1 MHLRTTHHFSI
12 GAFLVSFTLW
22 LWLGTTIGH
31 AQTAGP
37 TLVVSPSSAVA
48 GSVVKLAGSGFAPG
62 GYAGTILWDGS
73 ALTTLQIP
81 AGGSFVREIVLPP
94 TAAPGDH
101 AITICRGT
109 PCVIGPLAQQASTVL
124 KVTATAPQFAL
135 NVAYVY
141 RSDTAAAKGFASL
154 LERHGIAVTLVTLDA
169 ILQTDFSQF
178 ALTIIGND
186 TGDQAV
192 WGNDAAQIGQIAKHS
207 KVLGLGE
214 GGYAFFGQVTA
225 QQLGALTI
233 GYPLGAHGSAFNL
246 FPTDPALAIYRT
258 PYTLSVAK
266 GAALPVYADAVPAV
280 AISATSLGSNALPT
294 AYQDANGTYSVV
306 VSQGCYHL
314 WGFSADPTTMTA
326 NGRNFFINTVLQA
339 IGMPCNPATLNSPCQ
354 ELGRPSDI
362 PIAGVI
368 NFDDLSPGAVIGD
381 AYAALFGVRFENGR
395 SARTLI
401 DDKTPEQ
408 AASAPNVARNEAV
421 APATNGSVPM
431 LITFDEPKTH
441 VGFSMGNGDP
451 VKVTGQLTA
460 YDTAGQLLCRAA
472 NPVPATASEY
482 IGFYDAFG
490 RIAAIRLEYNADLSE
505 TIDNLTFAPNPQR
518 WRIQLCQETADGCPP
533 AAGTVYRVNPATGGD
548 GFAVDRQGYV
558 LGANAIGVGDQLWGL
573 EPLTKTA
580 TATVYRTSG
589 AEVVVSA
596 GAVSGDPGTLRL
608 VVREQQPLLVQ
619 DLTVSAEW
627 YVQGDAERATW
638 LRENV
643 IKAANYLYAFTD
655 GQFTLGRVTV
665 QQSLDGWQD
674 AHLRLHLNN
683 TLQPKAN
690 IGGIVTTATAD
701 PLPAVDF
708 TYSPGHFFLGSSWN
722 RYGAPPNQAVTV
734 DGRVVPAATMADDWA
749 LAMAHELG
757 HYLLYLFDTYTDVDG
772 NASQELAAL
781 CTGSA
786 MGDVYKLENQNFIA
800 EPTHWQAACGGSE
813 AYHKL
818 QGRTEWD
825 TIRLWYPWAIAPT
838 TPITGPAAPPV
849 NLTSVTYLAPSTPPG
864 EPATSQLFDMLYQ
877 DGELTSGEAR
887 VFTFRGDHLYE
898 QGKPPKNTT
907 QVALIDAQVND
918 RLCVYD
924 VNDHAEGG
932 DTPRHQFGCE
942 TITAGDAELQ
952 MTKNEAWQPL
962 LALTQ
967 VSTTSL
973 RLAIT
978 QTLPAGAQLVAK
990 LYPEHGTALPQQTLT
1005 GSDGSYGHIFDF
1017 GGPVTPVY
1025 AQVWVEETPGGLVTR
1040 REVVADRG
1048 TGGSG
1053 AFGPAKYFGGVLVVS
1068 SDGKASFEDELPL
1081 ELGLGESIAWQS
1093 MPGTPPLPTGRA
1105 IIGQSYRLDA
1115 FPSALVASG
1124 QVLIEYASPA
1134 ELQSAG
1140 SSGVNAIAPAVYFWN
1155 GASWQALPTTVM
1167 TPVNAADG
1175 VQVAS
1180 APSQGVGVYA
1190 VLLDL
1195 GQNQL
1200 FLPLIQR

>member
-12 GAFLVSFTLW
+12 GAFLVVFTLW
-22 LWLGTTIGH
+22 LWLSTTIGH

-37 TLVVSPSSAVA
+37 TIVVTPSSAVA

-81 AGGSFVREIVLPP
+81 TGGSFVREVVLPP

-101 AITICRGT
+101 VITICRGT
-109 PCVIGPLAQQASTVL
+109 PCVIGTLAQQASTAL

-135 NVAYVY
+135 KVAYVY
-141 RSDTAAAKGFASL
+141 RSDTAAAKGFANL
-154 LERHGIAVTLVTLDA
+154 LDRHGIAVTVVPLDE

-186 TGDQAV
+186 TGDQAA

-225 QQLGALTI
+225 QQVGALTI

-258 PYTLSVAK
+258 PYTMSAAK
-266 GAALPVYADAVPAV
+266 GAALQVYTDNVPTV

-294 AYQDANGTYSVV
+294 GYQDANGTYSVV

-314 WGFSADPTTMTA
+314 WGFSADTTTMTA
-326 NGRNFFINTVLQA
+326 TGRNFFVNTVLQA
-339 IGMPCNPATLNSPCQ
+339 ISMPCNPTTLNSPCQ
-354 ELGRPSDI
+354 ELSRPADI
-362 PIAGVI
+362 PLAGAI
-368 NFDDLSPGAVIGD
+368 TFDDLTHGTVIGD
-381 AYAALFGVRFENGR
+381 AYAALYGVRFENGR
-395 SARTLI
+395 SARALVY
-401 DDKTPEQ
+401 DKTPAQ
-408 AASAPNVARNEAV
+408 AASAPNIARNEAV
-421 APATNGSVPM
+421 APATNASVPM
-431 LITFDEPKTH
+431 IIAFDEPKTH
-441 VGFSMGNGDP
+441 VGFYMGNGDP
-451 VKVTGQLTA
+451 SKVTGQLTA

-472 NPVPATASEY
+472 NPVPAAASEY

-505 TIDNLTFAPNPQR
+505 TIDNLAFAPNPQR

-548 GFAVDRQGYV
+548 GFAVDSQGYV

-573 EPLTKTA
+573 EPLTKT
-580 TATVYRTSG
+580 TSATVYRTSG

-608 VVREQQPLLVQ
+608 VVKQQQPLLVQ

-627 YVQGDAERATW
+627 YVQGDAQRATW

-665 QQSLDGWQD
+665 QQSLDGWPD

-690 IGGIVTTATAD
+690 IGGIVSAD
-701 PLPAVDF
+701 TPDPSPTVDF
-708 TYSPGHFFLGSSWN
+708 TYSPGHFFMGSAWN
-722 RYGAPPNQAVTV
+722 RYGVPPNQVVTV
-734 DGRVVPAATMADDWA
+734 NGVAVPPATMVDDWSI
-749 LAMAHELG
+749 AMAHELG
-757 HYLLYLFDTYTDVDG
+757 HYLLFLFDTYTGIDG
-772 NASQELAAL
+772 QASQELAER
-781 CTGSA
+781 CTGTA
-786 MGDVYKLENQNFIA
+786 MGDAYKPSNHHFIFDP
-800 EPTHWQAACGGSE
+800 EHWQTACAGTE
-813 AYHKL
+813 AHHTLK
-818 QGRTEWD
+818 GRTEWE
-825 TIRLWYPWAIAPT
+825 TISLWYPWVIPPT
-838 TPITGPAAPPV
+838 TVVTGPDAPPA
-849 NLTSVTYLAPSTPPG
+849 NLTTVNFLAPSTPPG

-887 VFTFRGDHLYE
+887 VFTFRGDHIYE
-898 QGKPPKNTT
+898 QGKPPKNAT

-942 TITAGDAELQ
+942 QIQVGDAELQ
-952 MTKNEAWQPL
+952 MTKNAAWQPL

-973 RLAIT
+973 RLAIS

-990 LYPEHGTALPQQTLT
+990 LYPEHGTALPEQTLT
-1005 GSDGSYGHIFDF
+1005 GSNGSYSHIFDL

-1053 AFGPAKYFGGVLVVS
+1053 AFGPARALGGVLVAS
-1068 SDGKASFEDELPL
+1068 SDGKASFESDQSTELSA
-1081 ELGLGESIAWQS
+1081 GESIAWQS
-1093 MPGTPPLPTGRA
+1093 MPGTPPLPVGRS

-1115 FPSALVASG
+1115 YPTSLVATG
-1124 QVLIEYASPA
+1124 QISIAFEQPVV
-1134 ELQSAG
+1134 LQSAHSRG
-1140 SSGVNAIAPAVYFWN
+1140 IQAVEPAIYFWD
-1155 GASWQALPTTVM
+1155 GTAWRSLPTTLT
-1167 TPVNAADG
+1167 TPVNASDG
-1175 VQVAS
+1175 VKVAS
-1180 APSQGVGVYA
+1180 ASSQGKGVYA

-1200 FLPLIQR
+1200 FLPLIHH

>member
-12 GAFLVSFTLW
+12 GAFLVVFTLW
-22 LWLGTTIGH
+22 LWMSTTVGH

-37 TLVVSPSSAVA
+37 TIAVTPGSAVA

-62 GYAGTILWDGS
+62 GYVGTLLWDGS

-81 AGGSFVREIVLPP
+81 TGGSFVREVVLPP

-101 AITICRGT
+101 VITICRGA
-109 PCVIGPLAQQASTVL
+109 PCVTGTPAQQASTAL
-124 KVTATAPQFAL
+124 QVTATAPQFAL
-135 NVAYVY
+135 SVAYVY
-141 RSDTAAAKGFASL
+141 RSDTAMAKGFADL
-154 LERHGIAVTLVTLDA
+154 LGRHGIAVTFVTLDA

-186 TGDQAV
+186 TGDQAA

-266 GAALPVYADAVPAV
+266 GTALQVYADTVPAV

-294 AYQDANGTYSVV
+294 GYQDANGTYGVV

-314 WGFSADPTTMTA
+314 WGFSADTTTMTA
-326 NGRNFFINTVLQA
+326 NGRNFFVNTVLQA
-339 IGMPCNPATLNSPCQ
+339 IGMPCNPTTLNSPCQ
-354 ELGRPSDI
+354 ELSRPADI
-362 PIAGVI
+362 PAAGAI
-368 NFDDLSPGAVIGD
+368 HFDDLAHGAVLGD
-381 AYAALFGVRFENGR
+381 AYAALYGVRFENGR
-395 SARTLI
+395 SARALI
-401 DDKTPEQ
+401 DGKTPEQ
-408 AASAPNVARNEAV
+408 AASVPNVARNEAV
-421 APATNGSVPM
+421 APATNASMPM
-431 LITFDEPKTH
+431 VITFDEPKTH
-441 VGFSMGNGDP
+441 VGFYMGNGDP
-451 VKVTGQLTA
+451 VKVTGLLTA

-472 NPVPATASEY
+472 NPVPAAASEY

-490 RIAAIRLEYNADLSE
+490 RIAAVRLEYNADLSE
-505 TIDNLTFAPNPQR
+505 TIDNLAFAPNPQR

-533 AAGTVYRVNPATGGD
+533 AVGTVYRVNPATGGD
-548 GFAVDRQGYV
+548 GFAVDGQGYV

-580 TATVYRTSG
+580 SATVYRTSG
-589 AEVVVSA
+589 AEVVVSPA
-596 GAVSGDPGTLRL
+596 AVSGAPGTLRL

-627 YVQGDAERATW
+627 YVQGDATRAAW
-638 LRENV
+638 LRDNI
-643 IKAANYLYAFTD
+643 IKAANYLYSFTD

-683 TLQPKAN
+683 ILQPKAN
-690 IGGIVTTATAD
+690 IGGIVAAD
-701 PLPAVDF
+701 TPDPAPAVDF
-708 TYSPGHFFLGSSWN
+708 TYSPGHFFMGSAWN
-722 RYGAPPNQAVTV
+722 RYGVPPNQVVKVNGVAV
-734 DGRVVPAATMADDWA
+734 PPATMVDDWSI
-749 LAMAHELG
+749 AMAHELS
-757 HYLLYLFDTYTDVDG
+757 HYLLFLFDTYTGIDG
-772 NASQELAAL
+772 QASQELAER
-781 CTGSA
+781 CTGTA
-786 MGDVYKLENQNFIA
+786 MGDAYNPSNHNFIFD
-800 EPTHWQAACGGSE
+800 PDHWQTACAGTE
-813 AYHKL
+813 AHHTLK
-818 QGRTEWD
+818 GRTEWE
-825 TIRLWYPWAIAPT
+825 TIQLWYPWVIQPT
-838 TPITGPAAPPV
+838 TVVTGPATPPA
-849 NLTSVTYLAPSTPPG
+849 NLTTVTFLAPSTPPG

-877 DGELTSGEAR
+877 DSELTSGEAR
-887 VFTFRGDHLYE
+887 VFTFRGDHIYE

-907 QVALIDAQVND
+907 QVALIDAQVDD

-924 VNDHAEGG
+924 VNDHAEGD

-942 TITAGDAELQ
+942 TITAGDADLQ
-952 MTKNEAWQPL
+952 MTKNAAWQPL

-973 RLAIT
+973 RLAIS

-990 LYPEHGTALPQQTLT
+990 LYPEHGVALPQQTLT
-1005 GSDGSYGHIFDF
+1005 GSDGSYRHLFDF

-1025 AQVWVEETPGGLVTR
+1025 AQVWVEETPGGLATR

-1053 AFGPAKYFGGVLVVS
+1053 AFGPARHLGGVLVVS
-1068 SDGKASFEDELPL
+1068 SDGKASFEDTAPL
-1081 ELGLGESIAWQS
+1081 ELASGESVAWQS
-1093 MPGTPPLPTGRA
+1093 MPGTPALPIGRS

-1115 FPSALVASG
+1115 FPSAHLAAG
-1124 QVLIEYASPA
+1124 QIAIEFDQSTA
-1134 ELQSAG
+1134 LQSANSRDVQLG
-1140 SSGVNAIAPAVYFWN
+1140 EPTVYFWN
-1155 GASWQALPTTVM
+1155 GTGWLALPTAVT
-1167 TPVNAADG
+1167 TPVNGADG
-1175 VQVAS
+1175 AKVAS
-1180 APSQGVGVYA
+1180 APSQGAGVYA
-1190 VLLDL
+1190 VLVDL
-1195 GQNQL
+1195 GESQL
-1200 FLPLIQR
+1200 YLPLIQR